1 MVKLNKNQKLNL
13 NESIL
18 KTNTNF
24 QFSMSDIKTQAE
36 KAQSDSANPLKMEEA
51 AYRELLWKNYNE
63 TQGKGNRII
72 YKNYKN
78 STPLPLPLLKKK
90 KKRRIPMKEKR
101 RRFHSA
107 LFFRKRK
114 EKFDVRNLHLKK
126 SKEFRAW

>member
-1 MVKLNKNQKLNL
+1 MVKLNKNQGL
-13 NESIL
+13 NEKIL
-18 KTNTNF
+18 STGANF

-36 KAQSDSANPLKMEEA
+36 KTQNNTADPLKMKEA

-63 TQGKGNRII
+63 MQGRGNGII

-78 STPLPLPLLKKK
+78 PIPLPTSPLKKN

-126 SKEFRAW
+126 SEEFRAW